1 MVFADG
7 RKGKDGKKH
16 YAITMYDN
24 SGILRAN
31 IPTDGYVGRNV
42 QIIYDSLVVQS
53 SKNCLVRI
61 NRLGQVTHS
70 YPVYGYHFQGEYAYD
85 GSAGVYLLAT
95 ADRKNMTVGSKVLKI
110 DLENKKVSQV
120 LDMDT
125 LLKSVYA
132 VPKRKTMQKI
142 GSRWIRSSV
151 PGQTSCYLVRLSYPV
166 SSR

>member
-1 MVFADG
+1 M
-7 RKGKDGKKH
+7 
-16 YAITMYDN
+16 
-24 SGILRAN
+24 
-31 IPTDGYVGRNV
+31 
-42 QIIYDSLVVQS
+42 
-53 SKNCLVRI
+53 
-61 NRLGQVTHS
+61 
-70 YPVYGYHFQGEYAYD
+70 
-85 GSAGVYLLAT
+85 AT

-132 VPKRKTMQKI
+132 VPKRKAMQKI